1 MSLRF
6 LADVNIEKQLIDFLR
21 NSGYNV
27 KCISEID
34 CQMEDEELLSLSNRE
49 KRIILTNDKDFGEL
63 IFYQQK
69 ATSGIILIR
78 IKGQVVHEKLKMLK
92 ELLKNHKEDIK
103 GNLILIS
110 KNKIRIRQP
119 FGRQNE

>member
-110 KNKIRIRQP
+110 KNKIRIRHP